1 VRKYLA
7 EGLGVFFLV
16 IILATIPDPDART
29 LTAPLAAGF
38 ALTSLMAVF
47 APISGG
53 HLNPVFTLAM
63 LIGGR
68 ISRFEAPYYVV
79 AQVIGGLLG
88 SFFSVFLLDC
98 IKQDEILPHLNDEI
112 GSILAEMLGAFILT
126 LAFLRRPAPPV
137 AGALVC
143 GALFAALIYP
153 LGAVSFAIFN
163 PALAIGMA
171 MSGWIA
177 WTDLWIYL
185 IGPLLGAAAA
195 ASLQTYLGAGEQTE
209 NA

>member
-1 VRKYLA
+1 M
-7 EGLGVFFLV
+7 
-16 IILATIPDPDART
+16 
-29 LTAPLAAGF
+29 LTAPLAAGV
-38 ALTSLMAVF
+38 ALASLMAVF

-68 ISRFEAPYYVV
+68 ISRLEAPYYIL
-79 AQVIGGLLG
+79 AQAIGALLG
-88 SFFSVFLLDC
+88 SFFSVFLIDC

-112 GSILAEMLGAFILT
+112 GSIVAETLGAFILT
-126 LAFLRRPAPPV
+126 LAFLRRPTPLV

-153 LGAVSFAIFN
+153 FGAVSFAIFN
-163 PALAIGMA
+163 PALAFGMA

-195 ASLQTYLGAGEQTE
+195 ASLQTYLDAGEQAG